1 MKRLLTLSLAALL
14 AAALTGCGARGAKP
28 VIYLYPEEETQVSV
42 TLELD
47 GRSPPPTRTTGTA
60 GR

>member
-28 VIYLYPEEETQVSV
+28 VIYL
-42 TLELD
+42 
-47 GRSPPPTRTTGTA
+47 GWC
-60 GR
+60 